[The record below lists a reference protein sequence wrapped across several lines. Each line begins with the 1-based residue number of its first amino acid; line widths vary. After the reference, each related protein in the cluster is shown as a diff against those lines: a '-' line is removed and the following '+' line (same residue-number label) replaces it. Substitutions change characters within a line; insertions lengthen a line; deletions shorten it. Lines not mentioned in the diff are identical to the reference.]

1 MIKLLT
7 RIGSPLV
14 VGCIV
19 ALATPAF
26 ANHLQ
31 PDAKGNLTVHGTHY
45 NLNIIGVE
53 QGKNPQMTGSDRH
66 TIFVALGDAKKD
78 TTVITK
84 IYLSSGPEFQVCDGN
99 GFDAAYDCNGKVIAA
114 GNNGATFQLPCNT
127 HLTANDPGV
136 VNTLLTCDEAGE
148 NQAAYE
154 VFARA
159 LGSPKFA
166 PQVTIKTC
174 ATEVVDVNGSAS
186 LTELCST
193 ESVVLVRNT
202 GKPQWKNVTQELT
215 SLCVDDLTDPG
226 TCNLRF
232 ALFRDE
238 FVDWFWQYAN
248 QGVRLTQLRFYLL
261 P

>member
-1 MIKLLT
+1 MTKLLT

-31 PDAKGNLTVHGTHY
+31 PDAKGNLTIHGAHY

-53 QGKNPQMTGSDRH
+53 KGKTQPMTGSDRH
-66 TIFVALGDAKKD
+66 TIFVALGDATKKD
-78 TTVITK
+78 PPVITK
-84 IYLSSGPEFQVCDGN
+84 IYLSSGPDFRVCDGN
-99 GFDAAYDCNGKVIAA
+99 GFDPAYDCNGSVIAA

-127 HLTANDPGV
+127 HLTAGDAT
-136 VNTLLTCDEAGE
+136 TLFSCDEVGE

-159 LGSPKFA
+159 LGSPKNS

-202 GKPQWKNVTQELT
+202 SKPQWKNVTQELT
-215 SLCVDDLTDPG
+215 SLCVNDPLDPG
-226 TCNLRF
+226 TCDLRY
-232 ALFRDE
+232 ALFRNE
-238 FVDWFWQYAN
+238 LEDWFWQYAN
-248 QGVRLTQLRFYLL
+248 QGVKLTQLRFYLL

>member
-1 MIKLLT
+1 MIKVLV
-7 RIGSPLV
+7 RIGSPLLV
-14 VGCIV
+14 ASIV

-31 PDAKGNLTVHGTHY
+31 PDAKGNLTIHGAHY

-53 QGKNPQMTGSDRH
+53 KGKSSPMTGSDRH
-66 TIFVALGDAKKD
+66 TIFVALGDANPKNPV
-78 TTVITK
+78 TITTK
-84 IYLSSGPEFQVCDGN
+84 IYLSSGPEFRVCDGN
-99 GFDAAYDCNGKVIAA
+99 GFDPAYDCNGNMIAS
-114 GNNGATFQLPCNT
+114 GNYGATFQLPCNT
-127 HLTANDPGV
+127 HLVAGDATTV
-136 VNTLLTCDEAGE
+136 QTCDEAGE

-159 LGSPKFA
+159 LGGPKNN
-166 PQVTIKTC
+166 PTVTMKTC
-174 ATEVVDVNGSAS
+174 GTEVVDVNGTGTLS
-186 LTELCST
+186 ELCST

-202 GKPQWKNVTQELT
+202 GKSKWTNVTQELT
-215 SLCVDDLTDPG
+215 SLCVDDPADPG
-226 TCNLRF
+226 TCDIRF

-248 QGVRLTQLRFYLL
+248 QGVKLTQLRFYLL